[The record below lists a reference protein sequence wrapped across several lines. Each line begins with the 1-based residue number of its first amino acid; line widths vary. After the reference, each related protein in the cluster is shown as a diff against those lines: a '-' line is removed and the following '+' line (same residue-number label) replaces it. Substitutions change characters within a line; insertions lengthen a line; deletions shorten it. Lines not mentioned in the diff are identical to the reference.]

1 MYAADS
7 TGIRQLEQRRKY
19 FKDYLESH
27 AQEGIEGIL
36 LDMDWQEEDVA
47 EEIILYFKGMGDAE
61 EKPTAFF
68 SYNETTAMGVLRG
81 LQILGCQV
89 PEDYSILS
97 YNDTLLATLTQ
108 PQLSGIRINIEEMV
122 QNVIFLLERMVREPK
137 SIPLSISVPSTL
149 VIRES
154 VRHNLK
160 FRD

>member
-1 MYAADS
+1 MK
-7 TGIRQLEQRRKY
+7 R
-19 FKDYLESH
+19 
-27 AQEGIEGIL
+27 IEI
-36 LDMDWQEEDVA
+36 
-47 EEIILYFKGMGDAE
+47 
-61 EKPTAFF
+61 KPTAFF